1 MKASLCNLCKH
12 EHWLGEAHVLPN
24 AVQRSTIQKAP
35 VTLTPIVI
43 SPFIENAFRLTK
55 DGREV
60 KVKRI
65 DLPPVTVMMP
75 LSDMSLKSRRGRPQL
90 SDTKLTPA
98 ERKRRQ
104 RARQVKA

>member
-35 VTLTPIVI
+35 VTLTPIRAVGNLI
-43 SPFIENAFRLTK
+43 GFS
-55 DGREV
+55 DS
-60 KVKRI
+60 RI
-65 DLPPVTVMMP
+65 GGPAEKP
-75 LSDMSLKSRRGRPQL
+75 LSLNVTKSKRGRPQL
-90 SDTKLTPA
+90 SDHKLTPA

-104 RARQVKA
+104 RAKQVKA